1 MRIYTEMECDIGCED
16 GFFFA
21 NITMKKQKVVIIQMF
36 VMFIKK
42 IKRNIG
48 GRNNRE

>member
-16 GFFFA
+16 GFFA